1 MDNQVM
7 PKILFAIAVLAVIS
21 GIYLITQQ
29 DYISGV
35 SGAMVGLLLIYLGRI
50 DKSKE
55 IEE

>member
-1 MDNQVM
+1 M